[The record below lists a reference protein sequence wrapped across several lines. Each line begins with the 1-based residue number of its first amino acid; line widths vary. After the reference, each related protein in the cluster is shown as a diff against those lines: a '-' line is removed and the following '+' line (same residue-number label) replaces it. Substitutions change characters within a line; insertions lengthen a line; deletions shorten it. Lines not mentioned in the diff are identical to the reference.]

1 MKRILRDKANFDV
14 LEGFLSALLNEEIQV
29 IALLES
35 EANQEAELD
44 KQNRVDLLVKGDND
58 FHFIIEVQYS
68 DESQYLK
75 HLLFGAAKLIVEN
88 IQTAREKLNLMK
100 MSEAERRAYE
110 HYWVTRASYQD
121 ALQTAVAAAQVTAV
135 TASIKQ
141 GKEETAHK
149 MRTKGLEL
157 ALIAELSGLNEAEIM
172 AL

>member
-121 ALQTAVAAAQVTAV
+121 AVQTAVAAAQVTG
-135 TASIKQ
+135 IKQ